1 MREKKRE
8 RIQIPYTIYGFFL
21 TPFLTCQITVGIW
34 QTLKRLASPN
44 GQQCTPSFHPF
55 NFIVLN
61 LDPLVWPPR
70 TAWQRPVL
78 SLHLACWRAAPDM
91 PQDLV
96 MVFVLRK
103 VFKMTLYRCTISLG
117 VCTGEE
123 IKKKNTYISKTYRCT
138 EYHTRQ
144 LYFNTMDLVGVEQFS
159 QMYASV
165 LQCLTF
171 TSCIGYPKIKIQNP
185 IFSIYEAASI
195 ASIFLCA
202 HKSNYIPKHQHI
214 LLPFTNLHLRMLEA
228 TEIKTKL

>member
-123 IKKKNTYISKTYRCT
+123 IKKKIHTSQKHIAAQNTIPDNCT
-138 EYHTRQ
+138 ST
-144 LYFNTMDLVGVEQFS
+144 LWTWLVS
-159 QMYASV
+159 NNS
-165 LQCLTF
+165 
-171 TSCIGYPKIKIQNP
+171 
-185 IFSIYEAASI
+185 
-195 ASIFLCA
+195 
-202 HKSNYIPKHQHI
+202 HKCM
-214 LLPFTNLHLRMLEA
+214 HLFYNV
-228 TEIKTKL
+228 